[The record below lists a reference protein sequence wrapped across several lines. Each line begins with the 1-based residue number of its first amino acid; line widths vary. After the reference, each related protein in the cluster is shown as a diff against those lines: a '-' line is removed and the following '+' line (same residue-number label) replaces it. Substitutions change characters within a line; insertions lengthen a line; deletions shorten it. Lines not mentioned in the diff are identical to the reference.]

1 MINKLNEMKKV
12 CDYQIAQ
19 LESQILFQQAK
30 KQVIDEMIA
39 SYVEEEKCKC
49 ACESAELVEEPVEN
63 VVEQQNQNES
73 Y

>member
-1 MINKLNEMKKV
+1 MINKLNEMKKA
-12 CDYQIAQ
+12 CDLRIAQ
-19 LESQILFQQAK
+19 LESEILFQQAK

-39 SYVEEEKCKC
+39 SYVEEEMC

-63 VVEQQNQNES
+63 VVEQQTQNES

>member
-1 MINKLNEMKKV
+1 MINKLNEMKKL
-12 CDYQIAQ
+12 CDDKIAQ
-19 LESQILFQQAK
+19 LNKEILFQEAK

-39 SYVEEEKCKC
+39 SYVEEEMR